1 MLSSQA
7 SYLLFHSSVVPF
19 HSIRQ
24 ISKVAFVIDMRCL
37 PSLAQGLKWYMMG
50 NVSVPSKSIS
60 DQITVLKVLVHL
72 MREAK
77 SHTASYK
84 ALHTASWNPIYGLGW
99 NVETHFVSFYFCFW
113 APVFIYFAA
122 IQRLF
127 AFEVL
132 YPGGKV
138 WLILLMEGINNI
150 NQTLRSIF
158 VSANCKSRADCEKS
172 IALHLADWN
181 TRN

>member
-1 MLSSQA
+1 MLSSQV

-19 HSIRQ
+19 HWIRQ

-37 PSLAQGLKWYMMG
+37 PSLAPGLKWYMMG

-72 MREAK
+72 MQLFRNEK
-77 SHTASYK
+77 
-84 ALHTASWNPIYGLGW
+84 LRVIQR
-99 NVETHFVSFYFCFW
+99 VEIQFVSFCVCFW
-113 APVFIYFAA
+113 APMFIYFAA

-158 VSANCKSRADCEKS
+158 ISANFKSRADWEKS
-172 IALHLADWN
+172 IALHLADSN